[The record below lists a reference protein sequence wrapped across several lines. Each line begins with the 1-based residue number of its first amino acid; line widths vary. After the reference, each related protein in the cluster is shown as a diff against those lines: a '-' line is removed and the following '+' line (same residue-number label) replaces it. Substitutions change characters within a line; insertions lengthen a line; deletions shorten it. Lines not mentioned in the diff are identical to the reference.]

1 MSAAAQRIS
10 WFHGLRF
17 RNLFWISDAL
27 FLPLSFAW
35 KPRPLTTQR
44 DAAEKICSRP
54 GERYG
59 GAEFMRFLHNI
70 AHFWQKS
77 MVLPKNQ
84 RFRQAQDG
92 LSDNAPS

>member
-10 WFHGLRF
+10 WFPGSRL

-35 KPRPLTTQR
+35 KPRPLITQR

-54 GERYG
+54 GERLWRCRIHAISLQYSTFSAKING
-59 GAEFMRFLHNI
+59 FAEESTL
-70 AHFWQKS
+70 
-77 MVLPKNQ
+77 
-84 RFRQAQDG
+84 
-92 LSDNAPS
+92 